1 MTDSIA
7 RLREEHI
14 NFSKLLD
21 LLEGQLELFH
31 RGNAPNYQ
39 LMLDIMYYMTH
50 YPDVFHHP
58 KEDLAFAKV
67 KEREIKARP
76 VVDELMNQHVVLRES
91 GETLVED
98 LEGIVNGAML
108 ARDSVEAPGRIYIE
122 YFRKHMHMEETDVF
136 PSLARILDD
145 KDWATIN
152 AAIRHQE
159 DPLFGKTVEARYETL
174 RRQIDRDGVI

>member
-14 NFSKLLD
+14 KFNGLLD
-21 LLEGQLELFH
+21 LLERQLELFH
-31 RGNAPNYQ
+31 RGDAPNYQ

-76 VVDELMNQHVVLRES
+76 VVEELMN
-91 GETLVED
+91 
-98 LEGIVNGAML
+98 
-108 ARDSVEAPGRIYIE
+108 
-122 YFRKHMHMEETDVF
+122 
-136 PSLARILDD
+136 
-145 KDWATIN
+145 
-152 AAIRHQE
+152 
-159 DPLFGKTVEARYETL
+159 
-174 RRQIDRDGVI
+174 